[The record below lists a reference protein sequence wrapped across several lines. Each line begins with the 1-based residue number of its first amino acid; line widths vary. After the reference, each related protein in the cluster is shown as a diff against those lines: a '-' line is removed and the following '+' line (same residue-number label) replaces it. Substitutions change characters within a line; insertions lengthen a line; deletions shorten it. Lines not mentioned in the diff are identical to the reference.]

1 MNKDPLKISLLIKLP
16 FQIAFAA
23 AMLYVIAWFARQI
36 IDLFGGKP

>member
-1 MNKDPLKISLLIKLP
+1 MSKDPLKISLLIKLP

-23 AMLYVIAWFARQI
+23 GMLYVIVWFARQI